1 MILGIKYCGGCNPVY
16 DRVAAVNELKES
28 LKDLEIS
35 FTPYRAEEDY
45 DFCLLVRG
53 CNRDCVSDK
62 EFSNCRQMFIAVCKE
77 DFLII
82 KSELRAYCQAKM
94 REE

>member
-1 MILGIKYCGGCNPVY
+1 MILGIKYCGGCNPAY
-16 DRVAAVNELKES
+16 DRVAAVNELKKS

-35 FTPYRAEEDY
+35 FTTYRADEDY
-45 DFCLLVRG
+45 DACLLVRG

-62 EFSNCRQMFIAVCKE
+62 EFSNCGRMFTVACNE

-82 KSELRAYCQAKM
+82 KSGLRAWFQANM